1 MQYDVNVHSVYECST
16 CRVEGGG
23 RRGREE
29 KMEVK
34 GGREK
39 QVEQRERSGGRDGE
53 GREEKEAIEE
63 RKG

>member
-1 MQYDVNVHSVYECST
+1 MRYDVNVHSVYEYST

-29 KMEVK
+29 NMEVE

-39 QVEQRERSGGRDGE
+39 QVEQRERSGGRNGE
-53 GREEKEAIEE
+53 GRW
-63 RKG
+63 RKRQ